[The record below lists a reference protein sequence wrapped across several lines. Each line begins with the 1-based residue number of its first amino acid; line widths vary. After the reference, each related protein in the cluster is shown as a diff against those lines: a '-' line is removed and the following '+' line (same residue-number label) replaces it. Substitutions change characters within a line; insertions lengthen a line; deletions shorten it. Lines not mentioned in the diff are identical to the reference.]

1 MISKSNFESK
11 RSETK
16 RSHCLTVVPRDVATR
31 LIKYQRSRSVVF
43 PPRPCTGHTSHR
55 LRFAA
60 RHPNSIR
67 WCFSLRW
74 CSCVRVGAVIII
86 SYRIAPLRKPWQ
98 LSVFLPASEC
108 VSVARQPAGIAN
120 SRAPLSNWTS
130 AFKTVQQVVF
140 TILTSIQ
147 FKVPNKHTHTHT

>member
-31 LIKYQRSRSVVF
+31 LIKYQRCRSVVF

-60 RHPNSIR
+60 RHQIR
-67 WCFSLRW
+67 FVGVFRCAG
-74 CSCVRVGAVIII
+74 VRVFALALSS
-86 SYRIAPLRKPWQ
+86 SYRIASLRSENRGNCLFFTCQRVRFSCPPTGRNRKFTCATLQ
-98 LSVFLPASEC
+98 LDEC
-108 VSVARQPAGIAN
+108 
-120 SRAPLSNWTS
+120 L
-130 AFKTVQQVVF
+130 
-140 TILTSIQ
+140 
-147 FKVPNKHTHTHT
+147 